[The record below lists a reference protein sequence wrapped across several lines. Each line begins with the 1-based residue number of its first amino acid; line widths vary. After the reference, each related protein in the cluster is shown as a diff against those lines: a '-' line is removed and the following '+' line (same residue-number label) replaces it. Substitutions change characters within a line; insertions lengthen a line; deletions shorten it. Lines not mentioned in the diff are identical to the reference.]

1 MNTSGAS
8 AEGIAA
14 RLERLPIT
22 NYQRG
27 IFYVIATAYF
37 FDSMDLGAMTF
48 LLGSIRTE
56 FNLSAAEA
64 GFLSSLS
71 FFGMFFGAG
80 ASGMLADRLGRKAVF
95 QSSMII
101 WGIGSIA
108 CGLAPDAQLLG
119 VARVLLGIGM
129 GMEFPIA
136 QSLMTELIPTKNR
149 GRYVAYLQGAWPVG
163 FVCVGLLSLAVLSI
177 TNWRWVFL
185 IEGVSAVAVLV
196 IRRYVPESPRWL
208 ASRGR
213 YAEAEAVMSKIEAA
227 VRAKLGGASLPLVKP
242 LPPVEAG
249 ITGFRVLWSGVF
261 AKRTAMAWGHWFFIM
276 LGYYGMLTWLGALL
290 QAKGFPVTKS
300 VYYTVL
306 ISLAGIPGFLTTG
319 WLVEVWGR
327 KKTLAGSLV
336 ASAVACYLY
345 GASTTQTELIVFG
358 LAMQF
363 CMFGM
368 GSAMYAYVPEL
379 YPTRIRATGSGFASA
394 AGRVGALLGPFI
406 VGLILPVTGQAGVFA
421 LGAGAFIAAAMLVMF
436 LGIETKGKTLE
447 EISEAVSGISTAAS
461 GGQAAEAPGSL
472 VRAVT

>member
-1 MNTSGAS
+1 MNPSRDFV
-8 AEGIAA
+8 EGIAA

-22 NYQRG
+22 AYQRG
-27 IFYVIATAYF
+27 IFFVIATAYF

-48 LLGSIRTE
+48 VLGSIKME

-64 GFLSSLS
+64 GFLSSMS
-71 FFGMFFGAG
+71 FVGMLFGASAAGMF
-80 ASGMLADRLGRKAVF
+80 ADRFGRKVVF
-95 QSSMII
+95 QSSMIV

-108 CGLAPDAQLLG
+108 CGLASNILSLE

-136 QSLMTELIPTKNR
+136 QSLMSELIPTEKR

-163 FVCVGLLSLAVLSI
+163 FICVGLLSFAVLSVA
-177 TNWRWVFL
+177 NWRWIFL
-185 IEGVSAVAVLV
+185 IEGVAAVAVLA

-213 YAEAEAVMSKIEAA
+213 LAEAERVTSEIESCVKA
-227 VRAKLGGASLPLVKP
+227 RLRGGSLPPVRP

-249 ITGFRVLWSGVF
+249 VTGFKVLWSRLY
-261 AKRTAMAWGHWFFIM
+261 ARRTAMAWGHWFFIM

-306 ISLAGIPGFLTTG
+306 ISLAGIPGFLTAAK
-319 WLVEVWGR
+319 LVDVWGR
-327 KKTLAGSLV
+327 KTTLSASLV
-336 ASAVACYLY
+336 ASAIACYLY
-345 GASTTQTELIVFG
+345 GTSSSQTELIVFG

-363 CMFGM
+363 CQFGM

-394 AGRVGALLGPFI
+394 AGRVGALLGPYI
-406 VGLILPVTGQAGVFA
+406 VGIVLPVTGQGGVFA
-421 LGAGAFIAAAMLVMF
+421 LGAGAFLAAAMLVLF

-447 EISEAVSGISTAAS
+447 EISDAIASEDPEIMPSGIVRTA
-461 GGQAAEAPGSL
+461 P
-472 VRAVT
+472 